1 MHERMRQMN
10 LFSAI
15 AVLSMMALAGTALAQ
30 GADPSLGTWKLNLAK
45 STYSGSA
52 APKSQTVK
60 YETSSMGT
68 TVTTDGVA
76 ADGSK
81 TSQKYTTKYDG
92 KDVPLSG
99 SANADTVALTRID
112 ALTIERI
119 DKKAGKV
126 VQTIRRTIAAD
137 GKTMTVVT
145 KGTNAQGKP
154 VNNTAVYEKQ

>member
-10 LFSAI
+10 LLSAI
-15 AVLSMMALAGTALAQ
+15 AVLSMLALASTALAQ

-45 STYSGSA
+45 STYSGS

-99 SANADTVALTRID
+99 SAIADTVALTRID

-126 VQTIRRTIAAD
+126 IQTIRRTISAD
-137 GKTMTVVT
+137 GKTMTVLT